1 MTQKLY
7 SIIQRS
13 IDMSIS
19 IVILAAGKGSR
30 MKSTTPKVLHAI
42 SGKAMLFHAI
52 DAAQKISDDITVVL
66 YHQASRVQEA
76 IEAEYEKINF
86 HLQDAQAF
94 PGTGGAMKGV
104 TTKYEK
110 TLILNGDMPL
120 ITHASLLALT
130 QGEAEI
136 NMSVI
141 ELQNPNGYGRVLIK
155 NEKVQ
160 EIVEQ
165 KDCNE
170 TQLQTKTV
178 NAGIYCVNT
187 VLLNRYIPLL
197 NNNNA
202 QAEYYLTDIIKMAVD
217 ENKTVTPIYVKEE
230 EFKGVNSK
238 LDLADAEIIMQDR
251 IKKEL
256 MAQGVTM
263 RFPHSIYIDCRAT
276 FEGESILENG
286 VTILGNSKLINAHI
300 KSHSVIEDATIENSD
315 VGPMGRIR
323 PLSHLKDTHIG
334 NFVEVKK
341 STLTG
346 VKAGHLAYIGD
357 ATIEEGSN
365 IGAGV
370 ITCNYD
376 GKAKHKTTIGK
387 NVFVGSD
394 SQLVAPLTIED
405 DVMIAAGT
413 TLTKDVTKGNLALTR
428 TPLKLIPNFF
438 YRFFGK

>member
-1 MTQKLY
+1 
-7 SIIQRS
+7 
-13 IDMSIS
+13 MSIS

-30 MKSTTPKVLHAI
+30 MKSTTPKVLHTI
-42 SGKAMLFHAI
+42 SGKSMLSHAI
-52 DAAQKISDDITVVL
+52 DAAQKLSDDITVVL
-66 YHQASRVQEA
+66 YHQAQRVQEA
-76 IEAEYEKINF
+76 IEAEYSNINF
-86 HLQDAQAF
+86 HMQDAQKF

-120 ITHASLLALT
+120 ITQNSLLALT
-130 QGEAEI
+130 DGDADI

-141 ELQNPNGYGRVLIK
+141 KLDNPYGYGRVIIE
-155 NEKVQ
+155 NEEVK

-170 TQLQTKTV
+170 AQLETKTV

-187 VLLNRYIPLL
+187 ELLNRYIPLL
-197 NNNNA
+197 SNENA
-202 QAEYYLTDIIKMAVD
+202 QEEYYLTDIIKMAVD
-217 ENKTVTPIYVKEE
+217 EGKTVHPVYVEEE

-238 LDLADAEIIMQDR
+238 FDLATAEVIMQDR

-256 MAQGVTM
+256 MESGVIM
-263 RFPHSIYIDCRAT
+263 RFPETTYIDCRAT
-276 FEGESILENG
+276 FEGECILENG
-286 VTILGNSKLINAHI
+286 VTILGASKLINAHI
-300 KSHSVIEDATIENSD
+300 KTNSVIEESIIEDSD

-323 PLSHLKDTHIG
+323 PLSHLKGTHVG

-341 STLTG
+341 SALTG
-346 VKAGHLAYIGD
+346 VKAGHLAYLGD
-357 ATIEEGSN
+357 STIDEGSN

-376 GKAKHKTTIGK
+376 GKNKYKTIIGK

-394 SQLVAPLTIED
+394 SQLVAPVTIED

-428 TPLKLIPNFF
+428 TPLKLVPNFF
-438 YRFFGK
+438 YKFFGK

>member
-1 MTQKLY
+1 
-7 SIIQRS
+7 
-13 IDMSIS
+13 MSIS

-30 MKSTTPKVLHAI
+30 MKSTTPKVLHTI
-42 SGKAMLFHAI
+42 SGKSMLSHAI
-52 DAAQKISDDITVVL
+52 DAGQRISDDITVVL
-66 YHQASRVQEA
+66 YHQSQRVQEA
-76 IEAEYEKINF
+76 VEDEYSNINF
-86 HLQDAQAF
+86 HIQDAEQF

-120 ITHASLLALT
+120 ITQDSLLALT
-130 QGEAEI
+130 DGDADI

-141 ELQNPNGYGRVLIK
+141 KLDNPHGYGRVLIDSGEVK
-155 NEKVQ
+155 

-170 TQLQTKTV
+170 AQLETKTV

-187 VLLNRYIPLL
+187 QLLNRYIPLL
-197 NNNNA
+197 SNDNA
-202 QAEYYLTDIIKMAVD
+202 QEEYYLTDIIKMAVD
-217 ENKTVTPIYVKEE
+217 EGKTVHPVYVEEE

-238 LDLADAEIIMQDR
+238 FDLATAEVIMQDR

-256 MAQGVTM
+256 MESGVIM
-263 RFPHSIYIDCRAT
+263 RFPETTYIDCRAT
-276 FEGESILENG
+276 FEGECILENG
-286 VTILGNSKLINAHI
+286 VTILGASKLINAHI
-300 KSHSVIEDATIENSD
+300 KTNSVIEESIIEDSD

-323 PLSHLKDTHIG
+323 PLSHLKGTHVG

-341 STLTG
+341 SALTG
-346 VKAGHLAYIGD
+346 VKAGHLAYLGD
-357 ATIEEGSN
+357 STIDEGSN

-376 GKAKHKTTIGK
+376 GKNKYKTIIGK

-394 SQLVAPLTIED
+394 SQLVAPVTIED

-428 TPLKLIPNFF
+428 TPLKLVPNFF
-438 YRFFGK
+438 YKFFGK

>member
-1 MTQKLY
+1 
-7 SIIQRS
+7 
-13 IDMSIS
+13 MSIS
-19 IVILAAGKGSR
+19 VVILAAGKGSR
-30 MKSTTPKVLHAI
+30 MKSTTPKVLHSI

-52 DAAQKISDDITVVL
+52 DAAQKISDDITVIL
-66 YHQASRVQEA
+66 YHQATRVQES
-76 IEAEYEKINF
+76 IEAEYKNIHF
-86 HLQDAQAF
+86 HIQDAEQF

-104 TTKYEK
+104 ETKYQK

-120 ITHASLLALT
+120 ITQNSLLALT
-130 QGEAEI
+130 NGDADI
-136 NMSVI
+136 SMSVI
-141 ELQNPNGYGRVLIK
+141 KLKNPNGYGRVIIE
-155 NEKVQ
+155 NEKVK

-170 TQLQTKTV
+170 KQLDTKTV

-187 VLLNRYIPLL
+187 SLLNRYIPLL
-197 NNNNA
+197 SNENA
-202 QAEYYLTDIIKMAVD
+202 QAEYYLTDIVKMAVD
-217 ENKTVTPIYVKEE
+217 ENKTVSPIYVKEE

-238 LDLADAEIIMQDR
+238 VDLADAEIIMQNR

-256 MAQGVTM
+256 MKQGVTM
-263 RFPHSIYIDCRAT
+263 RFPDSIYIDCRAT

-286 VTILGNSKLINAHI
+286 VTILGKSKLINAHI
-300 KSHSVIEDATIENSD
+300 KTNSVIEDSIIEDSD
-315 VGPMGRIR
+315 VGPMGRVR
-323 PLSHLKDTHIG
+323 PLSYLKNTHIG

-357 ATIEEGSN
+357 ASVDEGSN

-376 GKAKHKTTIGK
+376 GKNKYKTTIGK

-394 SQLVAPLTIED
+394 TQLIAPLTIED
-405 DVMIAAGT
+405 DVIIAAGT
-413 TLTKDVTKGNLALTR
+413 TLVKDVKKGELAISR
-428 TPLKLIPNFF
+428 PPLKKITNFF
-438 YRFFGK
+438 YNFFGKAK

>member
-1 MTQKLY
+1 
-7 SIIQRS
+7 
-13 IDMSIS
+13 MSIS

-30 MKSTTPKVLHAI
+30 MKSTTPKVLHEI
-42 SGKAMLFHAI
+42 SGKSMLFHAI
-52 DAAQKISDDITVVL
+52 DAGQKISDDITVVL
-66 YHQASRVQEA
+66 YHQAQRVQEA
-76 IEAEYEKINF
+76 IEAEYQNINF
-86 HLQDAQAF
+86 HMQDAEQF

-120 ITHASLLALT
+120 ITQASLLALT
-130 QGEAEI
+130 GGDADI

-141 ELQNPNGYGRVLIK
+141 RLENPHGYGRVLIED
-155 NEKVQ
+155 EKVQ

-170 TQLQTKTV
+170 AQLETKTV

-187 VLLNRYIPLL
+187 ELLNRYIPLL
-197 NNNNA
+197 SNDNA
-202 QAEYYLTDIIKMAVD
+202 QEEYYLTDIVKMAVD
-217 ENKTVTPIYVKEE
+217 EDRTVTPIYVEEE

-238 LDLADAEIIMQDR
+238 YDLAEAEVIMQNR
-251 IKKEL
+251 IKREL
-256 MAQGVTM
+256 MENGVTM
-263 RFPHSIYIDCRAT
+263 RLPDTIYIDCRAS
-276 FEGESILENG
+276 FEGECILENG
-286 VTILGNSKLINAHI
+286 VTILGASKLINAHI
-300 KSHSVIEDATIENSD
+300 KTNSVIEDSVIEDSD

-323 PLSHLKDTHIG
+323 PLSHIKGTHIG

-341 STLTG
+341 STLNG

-357 ATIEEGSN
+357 ATIDEGSN

-376 GKAKHKTTIGK
+376 GKNKYKTTIGK

-413 TLTKDVTKGNLALTR
+413 TLTKDVEKGALALTR
-428 TPLKLIPNFF
+428 TPQKVIAGFF
-438 YRFFGK
+438 YKFFKK

>member
-1 MTQKLY
+1 
-7 SIIQRS
+7 
-13 IDMSIS
+13 MSIS

-30 MKSTTPKVLHAI
+30 MKSTTPKVLHTI
-42 SGKAMLFHAI
+42 SGKSMLSHAI
-52 DAAQKISDDITVVL
+52 DAGLEISDDITVVL
-66 YHQASRVQEA
+66 AHQATRVQSE
-76 IEAEYEKINF
+76 IEADYQNINF
-86 HLQDAQAF
+86 HMQDAEQF
-94 PGTGGAMKGV
+94 PGTGGAMKGI

-120 ITHASLLALT
+120 ITQDSLLALT
-130 QGEAEI
+130 GGDAHI

-141 ELQNPNGYGRVLIK
+141 KLDNPDGYGRVIID

-170 TQLQTKTV
+170 TQLETKTV

-187 VLLNRYIPLL
+187 ELLNRYIPLL
-197 NNNNA
+197 SNDNA
-202 QAEYYLTDIIKMAVD
+202 QKEYYLTDIVKMAVD
-217 ENKTVTPIYVKEE
+217 ENQTVTPIYVEEE

-238 LDLADAEIIMQDR
+238 FDLAEAEIIMQDR

-256 MAQGVTM
+256 MAAGTSM
-263 RFPHSIYIDCRAT
+263 RFPESIYIDCRAT
-276 FEGESILENG
+276 FEGENILENG
-286 VTILGNSKLINAHI
+286 VTILGDSKLINAHI
-300 KSHSVIEDATIENSD
+300 KTNSVIESSIIENSD

-323 PLSHLKDTHIG
+323 PLTHLKDTHIG

-357 ATIEEGSN
+357 ASIDEGSN

-394 SQLVAPLTIED
+394 CQLVAPLTIED
-405 DVMIAAGT
+405 DVIVAAGT
-413 TLTKDVTKGNLALTR
+413 TLNKDVKKGSLAITR
-428 TPLKLIPNFF
+428 SALKMLPDFF
-438 YRFFGK
+438 YKFFGK

>member
-1 MTQKLY
+1 
-7 SIIQRS
+7 
-13 IDMSIS
+13 MSIS

-30 MKSTTPKVLHAI
+30 MKSTTPKVLHKI
-42 SGKAMLFHAI
+42 SGKSMLSHAI
-52 DAAQKISDDITVVL
+52 DAGLEISDDITVVL
-66 YHQASRVQEA
+66 AHQAERVQKE
-76 IEAEYEKINF
+76 IEAEYQNINF
-86 HLQDAQAF
+86 HMQDAEQF
-94 PGTGGAMKGV
+94 PGTGGAMKGI
-104 TTKYEK
+104 TTKYKK

-120 ITHASLLALT
+120 ITQASLEALT
-130 QGEAEI
+130 GGDADI

-141 ELQNPNGYGRVLIK
+141 KLDNPDGYGRVII
-155 NEKVQ
+155 NDEKVQ

-165 KDCNE
+165 KDSNE
-170 TQLQTKTV
+170 AQLKTKTV

-187 VLLNRYIPLL
+187 ELLNRYIPLL
-197 NNNNA
+197 SNDNA
-202 QAEYYLTDIIKMAVD
+202 QAEYYLTDIVKMAVD
-217 ENKTVTPIYVKEE
+217 ENRTVTPIYVEEE

-238 LDLADAEIIMQDR
+238 YDLAVAEVIMQDR

-263 RFPHSIYIDCRAT
+263 RFPDSIYIDCRAT
-276 FEGESILENG
+276 FEGESVLENG
-286 VTILGNSKLINAHI
+286 VTILGASKIINAHI
-300 KSHSVIEDATIENSD
+300 KTHSVIEDSIIEDSD

-323 PLSHLKDTHIG
+323 PLSHLKNTHVG
-334 NFVEVKK
+334 NFVEIKK

-357 ATIEEGSN
+357 ATIDEGSN

-376 GKAKHKTTIGK
+376 GKNKYKTTIGK

-394 SQLVAPLTIED
+394 CQLVAPVTIED

-413 TLTKDVTKGNLALTR
+413 TLTKDVEKGALALTR
-428 TPLKLIPNFF
+428 TPQKSIAGFF
-438 YRFFGK
+438 YKFFGK